1 VRRFPADPRGFT
13 LMELLVVLIIIGV
26 LSTVAIR
33 TIDATRNRV
42 FFEETTEEMK
52 DLLAAVVGDPDL
64 MAEGRR
70 VDFGFYGDMGRLPLT
85 LKELVENT
93 EGSDYWHGPY
103 YRRGFIGD
111 SLGYAYDAW
120 SNPYTWDDE
129 TGVLSSGGDG
139 KYPMT
144 MRVADSLVHLSGNV
158 VSGSVADGDNN
169 PPPEGSVTRV
179 FLYLSSGAESS
190 TQVSDGGYYQFDSV
204 PIGQHRLVARYGAGF
219 DSIVRWVAV
228 APRTRTVVDFRFSRA
243 FRNLLKLVDEPVLGS
258 DSSSFLIRI
267 VNDHISD
274 IQVSWIWFVEGPD
287 TLTDPAYFREL
298 YVEGQ
303 SYATYAQGLGTGD
316 TAVFTPFPVPANRSA
331 IIDLRF
337 VDFYTTR
344 SGPPDP
350 KATIESETF
359 RLRFNDG
366 SDITVQLPAEP

>member
-1 VRRFPADPRGFT
+1 VAGARGFT
-13 LMELLVVLIIIGV
+13 LMELLVVLLIIGI

-42 FFEETTEEMK
+42 FFEQTTEEMK
-52 DLLAAVVGDPDL
+52 DLIAAVVGDPDL

-93 EGSDYWHGPY
+93 EGSPRWHGPY
-103 YRRGFIGD
+103 YRRGFVGD

-120 SNPYTWDDE
+120 SNPYTWDDN
-129 TGVLSSGGDG
+129 TGVLSSLGDG

-144 MRVADSLVHLSGNV
+144 MRVADSLIHLSGNI
-158 VSGSVADGDNN
+158 VSGSVTDGDNN
-169 PPPEGSVTRV
+169 PPPEGGATQI
-179 FLYLSSGAESS
+179 FLYLSSGATRS
-190 TQVSDGGYYQFDSV
+190 TLVSDGGYYQFDSV

-258 DSSSFLIRI
+258 DTSSFLIRI

-274 IQVSWIWFVEGPD
+274 ILVSSIYFVEGPD
-287 TLTDPAYFREL
+287 SAYFREL

-303 SYATYAQGLGTGD
+303 SYATYTQGIGTGD

-337 VDFYTTR
+337 VDFYTTP

-366 SDITVQLPAEP
+366 SDITVELPAEP